1 MKLLEPRQDNLPD
14 FVTLQHG
21 FETLGNGPKAELRR
35 VSTLDRIADMPA
47 YYRWLA
53 TAGQSPSR
61 TMERIAFLIPL
72 VAHSTDADSIGRQLF
87 KGKISEMRLFQM
99 LRAES
104 PRDIEH
110 LRRLIRHLE
119 HLRLNWERFGRT
131 LYYWGP
137 MAKRGILQEYF
148 TTETKQR
155 DKRDG

>member
-1 MKLLEPRQDNLPD
+1 MRLLEPRQAALPD
-14 FVTLQHG
+14 FVALRRS

-35 VSTLDRIADMPA
+35 VSTVDRIADIPA

-53 TAGQSPSR
+53 TAGQSPSKA
-61 TMERIAFLIPL
+61 MERTAFLMPF
-72 VAHSTDADSIGRQLF
+72 VAHSADADPIGRQLF

-119 HLRLNWERFGRT
+119 HLRLNWEHFGRT

-137 MAKRGILQEYF
+137 IAKRGILQEYF